1 MATAKASIKQTSNFE
16 FLKEHD
22 PVFFQLTNNAERI
35 FAIDPNACL
44 MKLRQFGEALA
55 QDLATQVGLMRT
67 ERETQLELLNKLR
80 SRLDLDRTVQDLFH
94 LLRTS
99 GNNANHEFVTSY
111 KDAMDG
117 IKVARELAI
126 WYHRS
131 FGKKGDAFKPGAF
144 VLPQDPSANL
154 RQLQTEISKLKTQLE
169 ESSQS
174 VDENTDL
181 VELIKQ
187 EAEQAKELA
196 AQREEDAKTFEE
208 LYYEQENELNT
219 SKAAFNAKIKAL
231 TEETEAET
239 RVLIDKQLQDAGWLA
254 DTEALTYKNGCRPE
268 KGINKAIAE
277 WPTSALESGGK
288 ALHIICWLNSHCS
301 RRSQKRK
308 PRRIG
313 KNSPSPAIF
322 FRLQAAVAVYSR
334 VGKRRQNHCLGLC

>member
-1 MATAKASIKQTSNFE
+1 
-16 FLKEHD
+16 
-22 PVFFQLTNNAERI
+22 
-35 FAIDPNACL
+35 

-231 TEETEAET
+231 TEETERLKREAESLQGIKENTRKASAKVELSEAET

-254 DTEALTYKNGCRPE
+254 DTCLLYT
-268 KGINKAIAE
+268 
-277 WPTSALESGGK
+277 
-288 ALHIICWLNSHCS
+288 
-301 RRSQKRK
+301 
-308 PRRIG
+308 
-313 KNSPSPAIF
+313 SPSP
-322 FRLQAAVAVYSR
+322 RDS
-334 VGKRRQNHCLGLC
+334 